1 MAKIDKDQS
10 SKVKGIISA
19 PDRFTAVTGMQQAT
33 SSPKRGETITR
44 TVKEVKSPTASIK
57 KTVATI
63 KEPTG
68 VKKTIGSA
76 LKSVK
81 KPSGMDMN
89 MLKEVIVKGRA
100 LNRDSATIDGQKV
113 ALTDAEKA
121 RAKVSYAGNTLK
133 GSLALKN
140 PKERVKAVTS
150 EFAGE
155 RSGDSGS
162 PLSAIKN
169 ELKKMGKL
177 K

>member
-1 MAKIDKDQS
+1 MAKVNKDQS
-10 SKVKGIISA
+10 NKVKGIISA
-19 PDRFTAVTGMQQAT
+19 PDRFTAVTGMQQA
-33 SSPKRGETITR
+33 K
-44 TVKEVKSPTASIK
+44 ASGSKGVSKPI
-57 KTVATI
+57 ATI
-63 KEPTG
+63 KRTVAKVKEPMG
-68 VKKTIGSA
+68 VKKTMVSTVAKI
-76 LKSVK
+76 K

-162 PLSAIKN
+162 PLSAIKS